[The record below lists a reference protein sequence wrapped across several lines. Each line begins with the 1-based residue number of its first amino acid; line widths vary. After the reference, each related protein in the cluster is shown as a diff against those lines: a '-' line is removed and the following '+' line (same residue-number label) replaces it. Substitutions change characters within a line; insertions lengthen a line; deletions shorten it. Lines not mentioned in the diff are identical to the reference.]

1 MSIEHWAWSVE
12 HFYQPMISVRGWVF
26 NGLLVM
32 ILLLVGCSESAPSTD
47 NPISLEIWY
56 GDQQQFGTPGLAQR
70 WINILGNVSSP
81 HGIQEMHYKL
91 NEGAAKSLSLGSDLH
106 RLAAIGDF
114 NVDID
119 AESCKDGVNWLV
131 LEVVDSAGNQLTS
144 EMTFQY
150 NQGNRWP
157 LPYTIKWAEVEEIQ
171 QVAQIV
177 DGHWEITAE
186 GIHNL
191 DTFYDRV
198 IAFGDTSWHNYEVST
213 TVIFHDFTPP
223 VKGPPTYNVSH
234 AAIASRWPGH
244 DLDSLQ
250 PHRKWFPLGA
260 TSEFRLTKDLD
271 SCRWRIFDGNKPG
284 FERFYVEQAV
294 EEYRQIALNKKY
306 GMKHRVETIGPDRT
320 RYSVKLWPY
329 DQTEPEAWDFQGIEN
344 DENLPGGSALLL
356 AHNTSVTFG
365 DVYIVSIKN

>member
-1 MSIEHWAWSVE
+1 MNN
-12 HFYQPMISVRGWVF
+12 GWF
-26 NGLLVM
+26 
-32 ILLLVGCSESAPSTD
+32 LLLALGALVVGCKEPMLTTE
-47 NPISLEIWY
+47 NPINLEVWY
-56 GDQQQFGTPGLAQR
+56 GDQQQFGSPGLAQR

-81 HGIQEMHYKL
+81 HGIQDMHYQL
-91 NEGAAKSLSLGSDLH
+91 NNRAAVRLTLGSDLH
-106 RLAAIGDF
+106 RLAAQGDF
-114 NVDID
+114 NVDLD
-119 AESCKDGVNWLV
+119 AESCQDGINRLV
-131 LEVVDSAGNQLTS
+131 LEVVDSAGNRLSS

-150 NQGNRWP
+150 SQGNRWP
-157 LPYTIKWAEVEEIQ
+157 LPYTIRWAEVENIQ

-177 DGHWEITAE
+177 DGNWEITDE

-191 DTFYDRV
+191 DTYYDRV
-198 IAFGDTSWHNYEVST
+198 IAFGDTSWHEYEVST

-223 VKGPPTYNVSH
+223 TKGPPTYNVSH

-244 DLDSLQ
+244 DIDSLQ
-250 PHRKWFPLGA
+250 PYRKWYPLGA

-284 FERFYVEQAV
+284 LERFYVEQQV
-294 EEYRQIALNKKY
+294 QDYCNIELNKKY
-306 GMKHRVETIGPDRT
+306 GMKHRVETIGPNRT

-329 DQTEPEAWDFQGIEN
+329 DQPEPEAWDFQGIEN

-365 DVYIVSIKN
+365 DVSVVSIKN